1 MRIAIV
7 GGGIGG
13 VAATLSLLKEDHDV
27 TLLEQAPALSEVGG
41 GLVVGPNA
49 KKALN
54 YLGAGAEAAELGVA
68 PEEMVFYDMES
79 GVKLFTT
86 RLGDVGKAAHG
97 EYQYTMHRADLLGSM
112 VNQLPEKNV
121 RLNSK
126 VISATENEEGVSVE
140 LETGDRLEAD
150 LLIGADGIR
159 SRVRALFFD
168 ESDPKFTGLL
178 GWRALIPT
186 ENAPHITPLPR
197 VRAWFGKGRHVG
209 VYPVRPGKLMNLF
222 AWVPVD
228 EVVRESWSLGGDVTD
243 LRKALAS
250 ACPELTAIVNSID
263 EAFITP
269 LYIRDPLPQWHTK
282 RVALLGDSAHPA
294 TAAAGQGA
302 AMALEDAV
310 TLGICLR
317 GIKGNDDL
325 EPALN
330 EYQQRRFARTR
341 RMQSISLA
349 NLKWMN
355 ESDPVECAARNGRF
369 AGITQLDPVGLGM
382 WRWFYAYDVV
392 KEAETPLPQALKN
405 GGLLTNERR
414 RPEARKA
421 FAAWFNAITP
431 EHRTKLWHGERKAYD
446 AFLNSVEPTL
456 EGTVVEPVD
465 AEGVPSLLVGAGDG
479 ATLVYFHGGGFVLGS
494 ATASVGLASRI
505 ATAIKGRVLV
515 PDYRRAPEHPA
526 PAAADDAVR
535 AYRWLRRQPNC
546 TDKVVLLGEEVGA
559 YLALTVATKATNDP
573 AIPVPSAIHVVSP
586 FIDLKLAGES
596 INAAA
601 FIDPWCSRD
610 RLGNATASYIQHTSI
625 DDPAISLSLNELGGL
640 PPLRV
645 YAASDEALLDDAQ
658 ALTKAAKKAGVNTE
672 LKLFEDSVHGFL
684 LFPELE
690 ESNAVVENIAQMID
704 VGAPR

>member
-1 MRIAIV
+1 MKIVIV

-13 VAATLSLLKEDHDV
+13 VAATLSLLKENHDV

-54 YLGAGAEAAELGVA
+54 YIGAGEEAAELGVA

-86 RLGDVGKAAHG
+86 RLGDVGNIAHG
-97 EYQYTMHRADLLGSM
+97 EYQYTMHRADLLGAM
-112 VNQLPEKNV
+112 VNQLPKENV
-121 RLNSK
+121 RLNAK
-126 VISATENEEGVSVE
+126 VVSATENKDGVSVE
-140 LETGDRLEAD
+140 LKNGDSLEAD

-168 ESDPKFTGLL
+168 ESEPKFTGLL

-186 ENAPHITPLPR
+186 ETAPHITPLPR

-209 VYPVRPGKLMNLF
+209 VYPVRPGELMNLF
-222 AWVPVD
+222 AWVPAD
-228 EVVRESWSLGGDVTD
+228 EVVRESWSLGGDVAD

-250 ACPELTAIVNSID
+250 ACPELTAIINAID

-269 LYIRDPLPQWHTK
+269 LYIRDPLTQWHTK

-317 GIKGNDDL
+317 GVEGGDDL

-355 ESDPVECAARNGRF
+355 ESDPVQCAARNGRF
-369 AGITQLDPVGLGM
+369 AGVTQLDPLGLGM

-392 KEAETPLPQALKN
+392 KEAETPLAQALKN
-405 GGLLTNERR
+405 GGLLTNERK

-421 FAAWFNAITP
+421 FDAWFKAITP
-431 EHRTKLWHGERKAYD
+431 EHRTKLWHGEREAYD
-446 AFLNSVEPTL
+446 AFLNTIDPAPKDA
-456 EGTVVEPVD
+456 VVESVD
-465 AEGVPSLLVGAGDG
+465 ADGVPSLLVGAGDG
-479 ATLVYFHGGGFVLGS
+479 PSLVYFHGGGFILGS
-494 ATASVGLASRI
+494 ATASVGLASRV
-505 ATAIKGRVLV
+505 ATAINGQVLV
-515 PDYRRAPEHPA
+515 PNYRRAPEHPA
-526 PAAADDAVR
+526 PAAANDAFT
-535 AYRWLRRQPNC
+535 AYKWLRRQPNC
-546 TDKVVLLGEEVGA
+546 PDKVALLGEEVGA
-559 YLALTVATKATNDP
+559 NLALMVATKATTDADTP
-573 AIPVPSAIHVVSP
+573 APSAIHVVSP
-586 FIDLKLAGES
+586 FINLKLTGDS
-596 INAAA
+596 INTAAL
-601 FIDPWCSRD
+601 IDPWSSRE
-610 RLGNATASYIQHTSI
+610 RLGIATASYIQHTSI
-625 DDPAISLSLNELGGL
+625 DDPAISLPLNGLGGL

-658 ALTKAAKKAGVNTE
+658 TLTEAARNDGVDAE
-672 LKLFEDSVHGFL
+672 IKLFEDSVHGFI

-690 ESNAVVENIAQMID
+690 ESNAVVEGIAQMFG
-704 VGAPR
+704 VGL